1 MVDILK
7 IDYLWFYKFMESE
20 SEKRKNINKNLDHD
34 ALSAGIGGKIS
45 PENDEHQYKLR
56 MQRRKDIQNERL
68 KIRKDKKGL
77 IIVFTG
83 NGKGKTTAALGMAI
97 RTLGHMEK
105 VVIIQFIKGSW
116 ETGEEKA
123 FKNFPNIKWYSL
135 GEGFTWET
143 QDRIKDEKLVKE
155 AWRVAKE
162 YIKNNSFKLVIL
174 DEINIAIK
182 LGYINSDE
190 IIDFI
195 KGLENRNDNHIVLTG
210 RGAPDSIIKFADL
223 VTEMNLIKHPFKDQG
238 IKAQKCIEF

>member
-1 MVDILK
+1 MEI
-7 IDYLWFYKFMESE
+7 ESE
-20 SEKRKNINKNLDHD
+20 RTKKIHTNLDQD
-34 ALSAGIGGKIS
+34 ALKVGIGGKFS
-45 PENDEHQYKLR
+45 PETNEETYKLR
-56 MQRRKDIQNERL
+56 MQKRKEIQLERL
-68 KIRKDKKGL
+68 KIRKNKKGL
-77 IIVFTG
+77 VIVFTG
-83 NGKGKTTAALGMAI
+83 SGKGKTTAALGMAL
-97 RTLGHMEK
+97 RTLGHMKK

-123 FKNFPNIKWYSL
+123 LSSFSNYIKWHSL

-155 AWRVAKE
+155 AWNLAKE
-162 YIKNNSFKLVIL
+162 YIKNKSYKLVIL

-182 LGYINSDE
+182 LGYIKSEE

-195 KGLENRNDNHIVLTG
+195 KRLENKNNNHIVLTG
-210 RGAPDSIIKFADL
+210 RGAPDSLIKFADL